1 MGHFKV
7 SDRHQILKIFNKS
20 LIIILSV
27 ASKCDCPRW
36 FLHRPSLSDNVDKR
50 MIADTQMYYSRFTNF
65 LNIGCKNKIN
75 QSLGCFGYSGGL
87 LNKLSHLDLKHKE
100 FQSSRLRQTTLHV
113 TIKITKYQTFL
124 LFCCLE
130 LSSKLVI
137 ESLIIMLKLYRA
149 FILPHLEYCS
159 PLLLGMGKVQNSRLE
174 DADYYILRSI
184 LGHSKSVPYEQLLR
198 SVSMKSLEHRRNC
211 QSLNLLYKCL
221 YCNGPLY
228 IRNFFN
234 FRNSSYNLRGIG
246 TTLSQPNFNLKWMK
260 NSFTSLPT
268 L

>member
-1 MGHFKV
+1 M

-137 ESLIIMLKLYRA
+137 ESLISWWPIYW
-149 FILPHLEYCS
+149 
-159 PLLLGMGKVQNSRLE
+159 
-174 DADYYILRSI
+174 DDI
-184 LGHSKSVPYEQLLR
+184 LGWSAQERTDQTRKSNRLKERVPKFEVDCFSALYAEFSCFQRCSNRVRLT
-198 SVSMKSLEHRRNC
+198 SV
-211 QSLNLLYKCL
+211 
-221 YCNGPLY
+221 
-228 IRNFFN
+228 
-234 FRNSSYNLRGIG
+234 
-246 TTLSQPNFNLKWMK
+246 
-260 NSFTSLPT
+260 
-268 L
+268 